1 MNRFFATVM
10 FVFAGASVLAA
21 APVSAPEIDP
31 ATGTTAVAL
40 LGGAALIFARFL
52 KRGDGV
58 VENTFFYDLSEKKLF
73 AASRE
78 LLPPIRG
85 LNGNEED
92 AVRAVVIVSSANA
105 RDKAARKIAYL
116 EKYAPELKQ
125 HLAKVR
131 DGQAEPLPR
140 GTRDSYRFVKRVND
154 AEWRPVS
161 SPEGEKILGEWNVPG
176 PDGKFPIVCVP

>member
-1 MNRFFATVM
+1 MNKSNAVKI
-10 FVFAGASVLAA
+10 VL
-21 APVSAPEIDP
+21 
-31 ATGTTAVAL
+31 AVAL

-52 KRGDGV
+52 RSNNGI
-58 VENTFFYDLSEKKLF
+58 VEETFFYDMSEKKLF

-85 LNGNEED
+85 LKGNDEN
-92 AVRAVVIVSSANA
+92 AVRAVVISSGNPK
-105 RDKAARKIAYL
+105 DKANQKIAYL
-116 EKYAPELKQ
+116 EKYSPELKQ
-125 HLAKVR
+125 HLEKVR
-131 DGQAEPLPR
+131 AGQAEPLPR
-140 GTRDSYRFVKRVND
+140 GARDSFRFVKRLDD